1 MQQDTGSSTAT
12 RSPGRAGIAG
22 TKTTTTTKQR
32 NYLNVL
38 AFWTLAFF
46 SMSYKHLLFVILLQV
61 VAAVQ
66 KAMASHHPLL
76 LHQTLKASE
85 TSVMRVQHELHQRR
99 HHAAQ
104 VSVFLLCAG
113 GTERRRSG
121 IHEGEFVCFQFK
133 LENNMVVSITL
144 KNHRDVPS
152 IQVVDHF
159 SRVFQKS
166 P

>member
-1 MQQDTGSSTAT
+1 MSS
-12 RSPGRAGIAG
+12 
-22 TKTTTTTKQR
+22 
-32 NYLNVL
+32 
-38 AFWTLAFF
+38 
-46 SMSYKHLLFVILLQV
+46 KHLLFVILLQV

-76 LHQTLKASE
+76 LHQTLKACK
-85 TSVMRVQHELHQRR
+85 TSIMRIQHELHQRR

-113 GTERRRSG
+113 GTQSQRSG
-121 IHEGEFVCFQFK
+121 IHQDEFICLSCERIVAT
-133 LENNMVVSITL
+133 TL